1 MVIHRG
7 EVYWI
12 DLGEPVG
19 SRPANRRPVLVV
31 SDDQFNASNISTV
44 IVAVMTGN
52 TLLEDLPG
60 NVLVPKGAASLPRD
74 SVVNV
79 SSVATINKNELGK
92 RVGTVPESI
101 MRTVDAGLRLSM
113 NL

>member
-1 MVIHRG
+1 MVTLRG

-12 DLGEPVG
+12 DLGEPIG

-31 SDDQFNASNISTV
+31 SNDQFNMSEISTV

-52 TLLEDLPG
+52 MMLEDLPG
-60 NVLVPKGAASLPRD
+60 NVAIPKGAASLSRD

-101 MRTVDAGLRLSM
+101 MRAVDAGLRLSM